1 MAPIDNSEHAMR
13 PITEFPTADAAK
25 ITTVFTDIDDTLTT
39 DGRLPAD
46 AYAALENL
54 HNAGFHVAAI
64 TGRPAGWCDM
74 IARFWPVSG
83 VVGENGAFYFSYDK
97 NSRKMRREYFADA
110 ATRTANQTK
119 LSRIRSR
126 ILTEIPGSAI
136 SADQPYREA
145 DLAVD
150 FCEDVPPLD
159 AAAIVQIKDIFEQE
173 GAVAKISSIHVNGWF
188 GDYDKLSMSRRFTA
202 EVLGFD
208 MDSEKQNI
216 VFCGDSPND
225 APMFGFFPNSCGV
238 ANVLDFQDQ
247 INAKPHW
254 IASQKGGAGFV
265 EIANILLKARGH

>member
-1 MAPIDNSEHAMR
+1 MR
-13 PITEFPTADAAK
+13 PIAEFPAADAAK

-39 DGRLPAD
+39 DGTLPAA

-54 HNAGFHVAAI
+54 RAAGLHVAAI

-83 VVGENGAFYFSYDK
+83 VVGENGAFYFAYDRGA
-97 NSRKMRREYFADA
+97 RKMRREYFADT
-110 ATRTANQTK
+110 ATREANKAK
-119 LSRIRSR
+119 LAQIRAR
-126 ILTEIPGSAI
+126 VLREVPGAAI

-159 AAAIVQIKDIFEQE
+159 AAAIARIKQIFEEE
-173 GAVAKISSIHVNGWF
+173 GAVAKVSSIHVNGWF
-188 GDYDKLSMSRRFTA
+188 GDYDKLGMSRRFTK

-208 MDSEKQNI
+208 MDAEKHSI

-238 ANVLDFQDQ
+238 ANVLDFQTQ
-247 INAKPHW
+247 MESTPRW
-254 IASQKGGAGFV
+254 ITRQKGGAGFV
-265 EIANILLKARGH
+265 EIANMLLAARR

>member
-1 MAPIDNSEHAMR
+1 MR
-13 PITEFPTADAAK
+13 PIAEFPAADAAK
-25 ITTVFTDIDDTLTT
+25 ISTVFTDIDDTLTS
-39 DGRLPAD
+39 DGTLPAA

-54 HNAGFHVAAI
+54 RNAGINVAAI

-83 VVGENGAFYFSYDK
+83 VVGENGAFYFAYD
-97 NSRKMRREYFADA
+97 SSLRKMRRAYFADD
-110 ATRTANQTK
+110 ATRTANKAK
-119 LSRIRSR
+119 LDHIRTR
-126 ILTEIPGSAI
+126 ILAEVPGAAI

-159 AAAIVQIKDIFEQE
+159 QNAINRIKQIFEQE
-173 GAVAKISSIHVNGWF
+173 GAVAKVSSIHVNGWY
-188 GDYDKLSMSRRFTA
+188 GDYDKLTMSRRLTK

-208 MDSEKQNI
+208 MDAEKHSI

-238 ANVLDFQDQ
+238 ANVLDFQGQ
-247 INAKPHW
+247 MEATPRW
-254 IASQKGGAGFV
+254 IARQKGGAGFV
-265 EIANILLKARGH
+265 EIANMLLAAKL